1 MTAFSVL
8 LPVYAGDDPA
18 FFTRALES
26 VSIDQS
32 LKPDEI
38 VIVRDGEVSD
48 EIEAILDAAIDG
60 SAVGGVP
67 VTVVRIGHNR
77 GLADALVEGLK
88 ACRYEIVA
96 RADADDIS
104 LPHRFATQIPVIVGD
119 GGEPLDLLGAA
130 IQEFETEAGP
140 RGVVRVLPT
149 TPEKITE
156 MARFRDPFNHPT
168 VVYRKAAVAR
178 AGGYRRLAKMED
190 YWLFVRMLQ
199 TGSRVANLAEPL
211 VLYRVGAGAYQRRGG
226 EEMLRSEIELQRA
239 FMTSGFVTRRQGL
252 RNIVVRGG
260 YRLVPTWARKPAYRI
275 MVRHGRG
282 RVPAEKRPQPR

>member
-18 FFTRALES
+18 FFTRALRS

-282 RVPAEKRPQPR
+282 RVQTKGRPASC

>member
-18 FFTRALES
+18 FFARALRS
-26 VSIDQS
+26 VSTEQT
-32 LKPDEI
+32 LRPDEI

-48 EIEAILDAAIDG
+48 GIEAVLDAAIDG

-77 GLADALVEGLK
+77 GLAAALVEGLK

-104 LPHRFATQIPVIVGD
+104 LPQRFATQIPLVVGGD
-119 GGEPLDLLGAA
+119 DEEPLDLLGAA
-130 IQEFETEAGP
+130 IQEFESEERPAGL
-140 RGVVRVLPT
+140 VRELPAE
-149 TPEKITE
+149 PERIRR

-178 AGGYRRLAKMED
+178 AGGYQPLSKMED

-199 TGSRVANLAEPL
+199 TGSRVANLTEPL

-226 EEMLRSEIELQRA
+226 GEMLRSEIALQRA
-239 FMTSGFVTRRQGL
+239 FVASGFISRGQGL

-260 YRLVPTWARKPAYRI
+260 YRLVPTGVRRPVYRL
-275 MVRHGRG
+275 MVGGRDDD
-282 RVPAEKRPQPR
+282 